1 MLMVCCDIANF
12 FSSPIGHYYLSLSLI
27 IFDPSFRCIV
37 DLFTIFLMVIGQP
50 VSPKSSESPKD
61 LEFEFL
67 SSLEQM
73 QGRKTAD
80 FMPLLRHCRWEL
92 SVLSVFIE
100 QYASE
105 PQTLHSNSTSVF
117 SNRTTRLFLF
127 CSKVFCSLWAGM
139 NVEDRN
145 GLIYIYIQTL
155 FSPAPK
161 FQMRM
166 DLLSNGRAV

>member
-1 MLMVCCDIANF
+1 
-12 FSSPIGHYYLSLSLI
+12 
-27 IFDPSFRCIV
+27 
-37 DLFTIFLMVIGQP
+37 
-50 VSPKSSESPKD
+50 
-61 LEFEFL
+61 
-67 SSLEQM
+67 M

-105 PQTLHSNSTSVF
+105 PQTLNSNSTSVF

-145 GLIYIYIQTL
+145 GLIYIYIYKP
-155 FSPAPK
+155 FSRPHLNSRCEWTCCP
-161 FQMRM
+161 MV
-166 DLLSNGRAV
+166 GRSSILVRRYPPGFKSWCLHIFGAQSFRGAHREGFAYVYS